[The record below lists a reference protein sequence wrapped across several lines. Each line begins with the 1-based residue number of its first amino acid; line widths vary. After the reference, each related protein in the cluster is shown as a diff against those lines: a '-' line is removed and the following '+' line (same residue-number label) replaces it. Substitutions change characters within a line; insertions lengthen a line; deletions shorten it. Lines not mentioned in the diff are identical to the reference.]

1 MTELLTDT
9 VGVPPEGQSANTQTR
24 TAIKRILLVDD
35 DPRILQLLG
44 DCFKDCYAIDMA
56 MDGGQALTIVQR
68 HRPDIVLLD
77 ITLPGMSGID
87 ILKELKKTDLTITVV
102 MVTGND
108 SVALAA
114 EALRSG
120 AAGYVPKP
128 FDLRHLAHLVA
139 DIIANRT
146 AKGRSM

>member
-1 MTELLTDT
+1 M
-9 VGVPPEGQSANTQTR
+9 R
-24 TAIKRILLVDD
+24 RAIKRILLVDD

-44 DCFKDCYAIDMA
+44 DCFKDGYAIDMA

-77 ITLPGMSGID
+77 ITLPGMSGLD
-87 ILKELKKTDLTITVV
+87 ILKELKKTDPTITVV

-108 SVALAA
+108 SIALAA
-114 EALRSG
+114 DAIRSG
-120 AAGYVPKP
+120 ATGYVPKP

-139 DIIANRT
+139 DIIVNRT
-146 AKGRSM
+146 AKRRSI